1 MNSGEVSSGRKA
13 IFLNNRKM
21 LIFSIIG
28 ICFKVFAG
36 LGFSALMQKIIDTI
50 AKEADYSLQYL
61 LLFSFICVI
70 LLIIGGLLEYYC
82 WTAFRSKALEQYK
95 SYTYG
100 DVLKKNIAT
109 FDEEDTATYI
119 SALSNDLALIMDN
132 YIELIPYAAELIMN
146 FIGTIVMMLYYNV
159 KLSAIAFLI
168 SLLPLVFSS
177 FRMKEVENS
186 EEGLSNANSFFLGKF
201 AEILRGF
208 KTIKSA
214 KAEKKIY
221 AKLYESNHLAS
232 EAFSHREHVEIS
244 VAYIASIAG
253 HVSQIMFFFIGMLLS
268 QKDESVSVGIII
280 VFIQLMNNI
289 SQLGITMPELIAK
302 MKSAKRLVEKNDRL
316 LQTNKEIGKLC
327 SLTCKKCIKLKE
339 LSYYFNDFSAGLTKV
354 TCKIPANGC
363 YAVIGES
370 GSGKSTFLNLL
381 SGINKDYEGEIYYD
395 DVEISGIA
403 SESITE
409 LVSVVSQD
417 IFIFNASIKD
427 NITLFGLFDEQN
439 LEQAIQKSGLK
450 EIVENKGLEYICG
463 AGGNALSGGERQR
476 IGIARSIMQGTK
488 VLLMDEATSALDTQT
503 GYQIIETL
511 QNMTE
516 KTRIIITHDLYPT
529 LMQKFD
535 GIFVFKNGK
544 LVEQGTF
551 EELMINKG
559 VCYELIKKN

>member
-13 IFLNNRKM
+13 IFLNNRKK

-146 FIGTIVMMLYYNV
+146 FVGTIVMMLYYNV
-159 KLSAIAFLI
+159 KLSAIVFLI
-168 SLLPLVFSS
+168 SILPLVFSS

-186 EEGLSNANSFFLGKF
+186 EEGLSNANS
-201 AEILRGF
+201 
-208 KTIKSA
+208 
-214 KAEKKIY
+214 
-221 AKLYESNHLAS
+221 
-232 EAFSHREHVEIS
+232 
-244 VAYIASIAG
+244 
-253 HVSQIMFFFIGMLLS
+253 FFFIGMLLS

-327 SLTCKKCIKLKE
+327 SLTCKKGIKLNE

-381 SGINKDYEGEIYYD
+381 AGINKDYTGEIYYD
-395 DVEISGIA
+395 DVEIGGIA

>member
-1 MNSGEVSSGRKA
+1 
-13 IFLNNRKM
+13 
-21 LIFSIIG
+21 
-28 ICFKVFAG
+28 
-36 LGFSALMQKIIDTI
+36 
-50 AKEADYSLQYL
+50 
-61 LLFSFICVI
+61 
-70 LLIIGGLLEYYC
+70 
-82 WTAFRSKALEQYK
+82 
-95 SYTYG
+95 
-100 DVLKKNIAT
+100 
-109 FDEEDTATYI
+109 
-119 SALSNDLALIMDN
+119 
-132 YIELIPYAAELIMN
+132 
-146 FIGTIVMMLYYNV
+146 
-159 KLSAIAFLI
+159 
-168 SLLPLVFSS
+168 
-177 FRMKEVENS
+177 MK
-186 EEGLSNANSFFLGKF
+186 
-201 AEILRGF
+201 
-208 KTIKSA
+208 
-214 KAEKKIY
+214 
-221 AKLYESNHLAS
+221 
-232 EAFSHREHVEIS
+232 
-244 VAYIASIAG
+244 
-253 HVSQIMFFFIGMLLS
+253 
-268 QKDESVSVGIII
+268 
-280 VFIQLMNNI
+280 
-289 SQLGITMPELIAK
+289 
-302 MKSAKRLVEKNDRL
+302 KNDRL

-381 SGINKDYEGEIYYD
+381 AGINKDYEGEIYYD

-427 NITLFGLFDEQN
+427 NITLFGLFDEQK

-450 EIVENKGLEYICG
+450 EIVENKGLEYTCG

-544 LVEQGTF
+544 LVEQGKF
-551 EELMINKG
+551 EELMTNKS
-559 VCYELIKKN
+559 VCYELVKKN

>member
-1 MNSGEVSSGRKA
+1 MNSGEVFSGRKA
-13 IFLNNRKM
+13 IFLNNREM

-61 LLFSFICVI
+61 LLLSLICVI
-70 LLIIGGLLEYYC
+70 LLIMGGVIEYYC

-109 FDEEDTATYI
+109 FDEEDTATYV

-146 FIGTIVMMLYYNV
+146 FVGTIVMMFYYSV
-159 KLSAIAFLI
+159 ELSAIAFLI

-186 EEGLSNANSFFLGKF
+186 EEGLSNANSFFLGEF
-201 AEILRGF
+201 AETLRGF

-221 AKLYESNHLAS
+221 DKLNESNHLAS

-253 HVSQIMFFFIGMLLS
+253 HVSQITFFFIGMFLS

-280 VFIQLMNNI
+280 VFIQLMKNI

-381 SGINKDYEGEIYYD
+381 AGINKDYEGEIYYD

-427 NITLFGLFDEQN
+427 NITLFGLFDEQK

-463 AGGNALSGGERQR
+463 AGGNALSGG
-476 IGIARSIMQGTK
+476 
-488 VLLMDEATSALDTQT
+488 
-503 GYQIIETL
+503 
-511 QNMTE
+511 
-516 KTRIIITHDLYPT
+516 
-529 LMQKFD
+529 
-535 GIFVFKNGK
+535 
-544 LVEQGTF
+544 
-551 EELMINKG
+551 
-559 VCYELIKKN
+559 